1 MLDRSKFLAAL
12 LVGVLLTGCGMAP
25 TGRDVST
32 AAIPANTAYT
42 LWPGDRLKIAV
53 FNEADL
59 TGEFQVDELGNI
71 AFPLVGEIKASGL
84 TLEQFRQNLSAKLR
98 KGYVRN
104 PSITL
109 EVLNYRP
116 INIIGEVK
124 KAGQYAYRPG
134 MTLQD
139 MPAIAGGYSYR
150 ADQETIHIV
159 RLQGGQTIKTEIG
172 NSSVVILPGD
182 TIKIPERFF

>member
-1 MLDRSKFLAAL
+1 MLECRKFLTAILAAAL
-12 LVGVLLTGCGMAP
+12 LSGCGMAQASRDAP
-25 TGRDVST
+25 TAT
-32 AAIPANTAYT
+32 LPANAAYT

-59 TGEFQVDELGNI
+59 TGEFQVDERGLV
-71 AFPLVGEIKASGL
+71 AFPLVGEIRAGGL
-84 TLEQFRQNLSAKLR
+84 TLEQFRHELGDRLR

-139 MPAIAGGYSYR
+139 IPAVAGGYSYR
-150 ADQETIHIV
+150 ADKDVVHIV
-159 RLQGGQTIKTEIG
+159 RLQGGQTIKTDIG
-172 NSSVVILPGD
+172 NRSVAILPGD
-182 TIKIPERFF
+182 TVKIPERFF

>member
-1 MLDRSKFLAAL
+1 MLDCRKFLTAILAAAL
-12 LVGVLLTGCGMAP
+12 LSGCGMAQAS
-25 TGRDVST
+25 RDTPT
-32 AAIPANTAYT
+32 AALPVNAAYT
-42 LWPGDRLKIAV
+42 LWPGDRLKVAV

-59 TGEFQVDELGNI
+59 TGEFQVDERGHI
-71 AFPLVGEIKASGL
+71 AFPLVGEIKASGM
-84 TLEQFRQNLSAKLR
+84 TLDQFRQELSTRLR
-98 KGYVRN
+98 RGYVRN

-134 MTLQD
+134 MTLLD
-139 MPAIAGGYSYR
+139 IPAIAGGHTYR
-150 ADQETIHIV
+150 ADKDIIHIV
-159 RLQGGQTIKTEIG
+159 RLQGGQTIKTDAG
-172 NSSVVILPGD
+172 NSSVAILPGD